1 MSIISGEPP
10 WGFDWDAA
18 NVRHLANHRI
28 TRPEFEQAMR
38 HDPIIIDFADETGEE
53 RWYALGAT
61 DRLRVLFLVFTFC
74 DERIRPITGWDANK
88 KLRELYFRKKG
99 E

>member
-1 MSIISGEPP
+1 MSIVSDGPP
-10 WGFDWDAA
+10 LEFDWDSA

-28 TRPEFEQAMR
+28 TRPEFEQAMI
-38 HDPIIIDFADETGEE
+38 HGPIIMDINDESGEE

-61 DRLRVLFLVFTFC
+61 DRLRVLFLVFTYRE
-74 DERIRPITGWDANK
+74 ERVRAITGWDANK
-88 KLRELYFRKKG
+88 RLRELYFQKKG

>member
-1 MSIISGEPP
+1 MSIMSAAPP
-10 WGFDWDAA
+10 WELDWDAA

-28 TRPEFEQAMR
+28 TSSEFEQAML
-38 HDPIIIDFADETGEE
+38 HDPIVIDFADESGEE

-61 DRLRVLFLVFTFC
+61 DRLRVLFLVFTYRA
-74 DERIRPITGWDANK
+74 ERVRPITGWDAGK
-88 KLRELYFRKKG
+88 KLRGLYFRKKS